1 MSRWLIEN
9 TVSIQVLD
17 KLEPYSTRTVVGELT
32 GLTQAPPT
40 PRPLAR
46 CLGVLGILFLTL
58 SATTPASSV
67 FIIVPGMLQ
76 SAGTGTLWA
85 FLLAGLVCLGTAYV
99 YAELSSAF
107 PIAGGEYVAV
117 ARTLGPLP
125 GFVVLGINVFN
136 NMIFPPVVGLGVSAV
151 LGTVIPGLPQIPTAI
166 AVVVGSTLCALLNIR
181 VNALV
186 TGLFLLVEVA
196 ALGVLV
202 LLGLFHPARAIMP
215 LLTHPTMLTG
225 GALVPASHASIGL
238 ATTVAIFALNG
249 YGMAVYFGEEMHDAP
264 TRIGR
269 VILVSFV
276 ISLLLELA
284 PIVAVL
290 AGAPDLKALFAAD
303 DPFGLFV
310 AGEGGTLLSQ
320 LVAIGVVIAIVNAAI
335 VTVLASARFFWCTGR
350 DAVWGYRFD
359 EFIGAIHPKW
369 QSPWV
374 ATLII
379 GLIGVV
385 CCFISLKFL
394 LILNGGGLI
403 VTYAAISLGA
413 IAGRRN
419 GSSDHGPYRM
429 PLFPLA
435 PVFTLLA
442 LAYVVYAN
450 WQDVDEGRP
459 GMIATGAQIV
469 LAAAYYWVLVKRR
482 GAWVVRDP
490 VPV

>member
-1 MSRWLIEN
+1 MEQP
-9 TVSIQVLD
+9 TGT
-17 KLEPYSTRTVVGELT
+17 KL
-32 GLTQAPPT
+32 PPT
-40 PRPLAR
+40 PHPLAR

-85 FLLAGLVCLGTAYV
+85 FLLAGLVCVATAYV

-107 PIAGGEYVAV
+107 PVAGGEYVAV

-125 GFVVLGINVFN
+125 GFITLGINVFN
-136 NMIFPPVVGLGVSAV
+136 NIIFPPVVGLGVSAV

-166 AVVVGSTLCALLNIR
+166 VVVVGSTLCALLNIR

-186 TGLFLLVEVA
+186 TGIFLAVEVA
-196 ALGVLV
+196 ALVVLV
-202 LLGLFHPARAIMP
+202 VLGLAEPARA
-215 LLTHPTMLTG
+215 LLPMLIHPMALSG
-225 GALVPASHASIGL
+225 GSLVPATHSSIGL

-249 YGMAVYFGEEMHDAP
+249 YGMAVYFGEEMHDAH
-264 TRIGR
+264 RKIAR
-269 VILVSFV
+269 VILTSFGL
-276 ISLLLELA
+276 SLCLELV
-284 PIVAVL
+284 PVVAVL
-290 AGAPDLKALFAAD
+290 IGAPDLKALFEAD
-303 DPFGLFV
+303 DPFGAFV
-310 AGEGGTLLSQ
+310 SGRGGTLLSQ
-320 LVAIGVVIAIVNAAI
+320 LVAVGVVIAIVNAAI

-359 EFIGAIHPKW
+359 AFIGAIHPKW
-369 QSPWV
+369 QSPWI

-379 GLIGVV
+379 GLIGVI

-413 IAGRRN
+413 LAGRRN
-419 GSSDHGPYRM
+419 GSTAHAPYKM
-429 PLFPLA
+429 PLFPIA

-459 GMIATGAQIV
+459 GMIATAAQIV
-469 LAAAYYWVLVKRR
+469 AAAAYYWIVLRRR
-482 GAWVVRDP
+482 GIWVVQDP
-490 VPV
+490 LTT

>member
-1 MSRWLIEN
+1 M
-9 TVSIQVLD
+9 
-17 KLEPYSTRTVVGELT
+17 
-32 GLTQAPPT
+32 

-76 SAGTGTLWA
+76 SAGSGTLWA
-85 FLLAGLVCLGTAYV
+85 FLLAALVCVATAYV
-99 YAELSSAF
+99 YAELCSAF
-107 PIAGGEYVAV
+107 PVAGGEYVAV

-125 GFVVLGINVFN
+125 GFIVLGINVFN

-151 LGTVIPGLPQIPTAI
+151 LGTVVPGLPQIPTAI
-166 AVVVGSTLCALLNIR
+166 VVVVGSTLCALLNIR

-186 TGLFLLVEVA
+186 TGVFLAVEVA

-202 LLGLFHPARAIMP
+202 VLGLAEPTHALLPMLAHPVALA
-215 LLTHPTMLTG
+215 G
-225 GALVPASHASIGL
+225 DALVPASHGSIGL

-249 YGMAVYFGEEMHDAP
+249 YGMAVYFGEEMHDAHSK
-264 TRIGR
+264 IAR
-269 VILVSFV
+269 VILTSFGL
-276 ISLLLELA
+276 SLCLELV
-284 PIVAVL
+284 PVVAVL
-290 AGAPDLKALFAAD
+290 IGAPDLKTLFGAD
-303 DPFGLFV
+303 DPFGMFV
-310 AGEGGTLLSQ
+310 SQRGGTLLSQ
-320 LVAIGVVIAIVNAAI
+320 TVAVGVVIAIVNAAI

-359 EFIGAIHPKW
+359 AFIGAIHPRW
-369 QSPWV
+369 QSPWI

-379 GLIGVV
+379 GLIGVA

-403 VTYAAISLGA
+403 VTYAAISLSA

-419 GSSDHGPYRM
+419 GSTSHAFYKM

-459 GMIATGAQIV
+459 GMIATAAQIV
-469 LAAAYYWVLVKRR
+469 LAAAYYRFLLKRR

-490 VPV
+490 VAT

>member
-1 MSRWLIEN
+1 M
-9 TVSIQVLD
+9 
-17 KLEPYSTRTVVGELT
+17 P
-32 GLTQAPPT
+32 AA

-85 FLLAGLVCLGTAYV
+85 FLLAGLVCVATAYV

-107 PIAGGEYVAV
+107 PVAGGEYVAV

-125 GFVVLGINVFN
+125 GFIVLGINVFN

-151 LGTVIPGLPQIPTAI
+151 LGTVIPGLPQIPTAVV
-166 AVVVGSTLCALLNIR
+166 VVVGSTLCALLNIR
-181 VNALV
+181 LNALV
-186 TGLFLLVEVA
+186 TGVFLAVEVA
-196 ALGVLV
+196 ALGVLIV
-202 LLGLFHPARAIMP
+202 LGLAEPARA
-215 LLTHPTMLTG
+215 LLPMLAHPAALAG
-225 GALVPASHASIGL
+225 DVLVPASHSAIGL

-249 YGMAVYFGEEMHDAP
+249 YGMAVYFGEEMHDAHA
-264 TRIGR
+264 RIAR
-269 VILVSFV
+269 VILTSFGL
-276 ISLLLELA
+276 SLCLELV
-284 PIVAVL
+284 PVVAVL
-290 AGAPDLKALFAAD
+290 IGAPDLKSLFAAD

-310 AGEGGTLLSQ
+310 SGRGGTLMSQ
-320 LVAIGVVIAIVNAAI
+320 MVAVGVVIAIVNAAI

-379 GLIGVV
+379 GLIGVI

-413 IAGRRN
+413 LAGRRN
-419 GSSDHGPYRM
+419 GSTGHAIYKM
-429 PLFPLA
+429 PLFPVA

-450 WQDVDEGRP
+450 WQDVEEGRP
-459 GMIATGAQIV
+459 GMIATAAQMV
-469 LAAAYYWVLVKRR
+469 LAAAYYWVLVRRR
-482 GAWVVRDP
+482 GAWVVHDP
-490 VPV
+490 ATA

>member
-1 MSRWLIEN
+1 MR
-9 TVSIQVLD
+9 
-17 KLEPYSTRTVVGELT
+17 
-32 GLTQAPPT
+32 PT
-40 PRPLAR
+40 PHPLAR
-46 CLGVLGILFLTL
+46 CLGVVGVLFLTL

-85 FLLAGLVCLGTAYV
+85 FLLAALVCVATAYV

-107 PIAGGEYVAV
+107 PVAGGEYVAV

-125 GFVVLGINVFN
+125 GFIVLGINVFN

-151 LGTVIPGLPQIPTAI
+151 LGTVIPGLPQIPTAV
-166 AVVVGSTLCALLNIR
+166 AVVVLSTLCALLNIR

-186 TGLFLLVEVA
+186 TGIFLAVEVA

-202 LLGLFHPARAIMP
+202 WLGLAEPARP
-215 LLTHPTMLTG
+215 LLPMLAHPLSLDQG
-225 GALVPASHASIGL
+225 VLVPASHSSIGL

-249 YGMAVYFGEEMHDAP
+249 YGMAVYFGEEMHDAHAK
-264 TRIGR
+264 IAR
-269 VILVSFV
+269 VILISFGL
-276 ISLLLELA
+276 SLVLELI
-284 PIVAVL
+284 PVMAVL
-290 AGAPDLKALFAAD
+290 IGAPDLRTLLATE
-303 DPFGLFV
+303 DPFGMFV
-310 AGEGGTLLSQ
+310 EGRGGVLLSQ
-320 LVAIGVVIAIVNAAI
+320 MVAIGVVIAIVNAAI

-350 DAVWGYRFD
+350 DCVWGYRFD
-359 EFIGAIHPKW
+359 EFIGAIHPRW

-379 GLIGVV
+379 GLIGVA

-413 IAGRRN
+413 LVGRRN
-419 GSSDHGPYRM
+419 GSTSHGVYKM
-429 PLFPLA
+429 PLFPVA
-435 PVFTLLA
+435 PIFTLLA
-442 LAYVVYAN
+442 LGYVVYAN

-459 GMIATGAQIV
+459 GMIATAAQIA
-469 LAAAYYWVLVKRR
+469 LAAAYYAVLVRRR
-482 GAWVVRDP
+482 GAWIVRDP
-490 VPV
+490 VTE

>member
-1 MSRWLIEN
+1 MEQP
-9 TVSIQVLD
+9 TGT
-17 KLEPYSTRTVVGELT
+17 KL
-32 GLTQAPPT
+32 PPT
-40 PRPLAR
+40 PHPLAR

-85 FLLAGLVCLGTAYV
+85 FLLAGLVCVATAYV

-107 PIAGGEYVAV
+107 PVAGGEYVAV

-125 GFVVLGINVFN
+125 GFITLGINVFN
-136 NMIFPPVVGLGVSAV
+136 NIIFPPVVGLGVSAV
-151 LGTVIPGLPQIPTAI
+151 LATVIPGLPQIPIAI
-166 AVVVGSTLCALLNIR
+166 VVVVGSTLCALLNIR

-186 TGLFLLVEVA
+186 TGIFLAVEVA
-196 ALGVLV
+196 ALVVLV
-202 LLGLFHPARAIMP
+202 VLGLAEPARALLPMLIHPMP
-215 LLTHPTMLTG
+215 LSG
-225 GALVPASHASIGL
+225 GSLVPATHSSIGL

-249 YGMAVYFGEEMHDAP
+249 YGMAVYFGEEMHDAH
-264 TRIGR
+264 RKIAR
-269 VILVSFV
+269 VILTSFGL
-276 ISLLLELA
+276 SLCLELV
-284 PIVAVL
+284 PVVAVL
-290 AGAPDLKALFAAD
+290 IGAPDLKALFEAD
-303 DPFGLFV
+303 DPFGAFV
-310 AGEGGTLLSQ
+310 SGRGGTLLSQ
-320 LVAIGVVIAIVNAAI
+320 MVAVGVVIAIVNAAI

-359 EFIGAIHPKW
+359 AFIGAIHPKW
-369 QSPWV
+369 QSPWI

-379 GLIGVV
+379 GLIGVI

-413 IAGRRN
+413 LAGRRN
-419 GSSDHGPYRM
+419 GSTAHAPYKM
-429 PLFPLA
+429 PLFPIA

-459 GMIATGAQIV
+459 GMIATAAQIV
-469 LAAAYYWVLVKRR
+469 AAAAYYWIVLRRR
-482 GAWVVRDP
+482 GTWVVQDP
-490 VPV
+490 LTT

>member
-1 MSRWLIEN
+1 LA
-9 TVSIQVLD
+9 TPAG
-17 KLEPYSTRTVVGELT
+17 KL
-32 GLTQAPPT
+32 PPT

-76 SAGTGTLWA
+76 TAGTGTLWA
-85 FLLAGLVCLGTAYV
+85 FALAGLVCVATAYV

-107 PIAGGEYVAV
+107 PVAGGEYVAV
-117 ARTLGPLP
+117 ARTLGPLS
-125 GFVVLGINVFN
+125 GFIVLGINVFN

-166 AVVVGSTLCALLNIR
+166 VVVIGSTLCALLNIR

-186 TGLFLLVEVA
+186 TGVFLAVEVA

-202 LLGLFHPARAIMP
+202 VLGLAEPARSLLPM
-215 LLTHPTMLTG
+215 LTHPAALAGDM
-225 GALVPASHASIGL
+225 LVPASHSSIGL

-264 TRIGR
+264 AKIAR
-269 VILVSFV
+269 VILTSFGL
-276 ISLLLELA
+276 SLCLELV
-284 PIVAVL
+284 PVIAVL
-290 AGAPDLKALFAAD
+290 IGAPDLKALFGTD

-310 AGEGGTLLSQ
+310 HGRGGTLLSQ
-320 LVAIGVVIAIVNAAI
+320 MVAVGVVIAIVNAAI

-350 DAVWGYRFD
+350 DCVWGYRFD

-369 QSPWV
+369 QSPWI

-379 GLIGVV
+379 GLIGVF

-413 IAGRRN
+413 LAGRRN
-419 GSSDHGPYRM
+419 GSTGHAIYKM

-435 PVFTLLA
+435 PIFTLLA
-442 LAYVVYAN
+442 LGYVVYAN

-469 LAAAYYWVLVKRR
+469 MAAGYYWLVLKRR

-490 VPV
+490 VVE

>member
-1 MSRWLIEN
+1 
-9 TVSIQVLD
+9 
-17 KLEPYSTRTVVGELT
+17 
-32 GLTQAPPT
+32 
-40 PRPLAR
+40 
-46 CLGVLGILFLTL
+46 
-58 SATTPASSV
+58 
-67 FIIVPGMLQ
+67 
-76 SAGTGTLWA
+76 
-85 FLLAGLVCLGTAYV
+85 
-99 YAELSSAF
+99 
-107 PIAGGEYVAV
+107 
-117 ARTLGPLP
+117 
-125 GFVVLGINVFN
+125 
-136 NMIFPPVVGLGVSAV
+136 
-151 LGTVIPGLPQIPTAI
+151 
-166 AVVVGSTLCALLNIR
+166 
-181 VNALV
+181 
-186 TGLFLLVEVA
+186 VA

-202 LLGLFHPARAIMP
+202 LLGLLHPARAILP
-215 LLTHPTMLTG
+215 LLGAPTMLAG

-249 YGMAVYFGEEMHDAP
+249 YGMAVYFGEEMHEAP
-264 TRIGR
+264 ARIGR
-269 VILVSFV
+269 VILVSFI

-284 PIVAVL
+284 PVVAVL

-310 AGEGGTLLSQ
+310 RGGGGTLLSQ

-350 DAVWGYRFD
+350 DAVWGYHFD
-359 EFIGAIHPKW
+359 AFIGAIHPKW
-369 QSPWV
+369 QSPWI

-469 LAAAYYWVLVKRR
+469 LAAAYYWVLVRRR

-490 VPV
+490 IPA

>member
-1 MSRWLIEN
+1 VIEQ
-9 TVSIQVLD
+9 TGA
-17 KLEPYSTRTVVGELT
+17 KL
-32 GLTQAPPT
+32 PPT
-40 PRPLAR
+40 PHPLAR

-85 FLLAGLVCLGTAYV
+85 FLLAGLVCVATAYV

-107 PIAGGEYVAV
+107 PIAGGEYVMV

-125 GFVVLGINVFN
+125 GFIILGINIFN
-136 NMIFPPVVGLGVSAV
+136 NVIFPPVVGLGVSAV
-151 LGTVIPGLPQIPTAI
+151 LATVIPGLPQIPTAI
-166 AVVVGSTLCALLNIR
+166 AVVAGSTLCALLNIR

-186 TGLFLLVEVA
+186 TGIFLAVEVV
-196 ALGVLV
+196 ALVVLV
-202 LLGLFHPARAIMP
+202 AFGLTRP
-215 LLTHPTMLTG
+215 LHAVLPMLTHPVMLSG
-225 GALVPASHASIGL
+225 DALVPASASSIGL

-249 YGMAVYFGEEMHDAP
+249 YGMAVYFGEEMHDAH
-264 TRIGR
+264 RKIAR
-269 VILVSFV
+269 VILTSFGLSFV
-276 ISLLLELA
+276 LELA

-290 AGAPDLKALFAAD
+290 IGAPDLKALFAAE
-303 DPFGLFV
+303 DPFGGFV
-310 AGEGGTLLSQ
+310 ALRGGILLSQ
-320 LVAIGVVIAIVNAAI
+320 MVAVGVVIAIVNAAI

-350 DAVWGYRFD
+350 DLVWGYRFD
-359 EFIGAIHPKW
+359 AFIGAIHPRW
-369 QSPWV
+369 QSPWI

-379 GLIGVV
+379 GAVGVA

-403 VTYAAISLGA
+403 VTYAGISLAA

-419 GSSDHGPYRM
+419 RSTAHSLYRM

-435 PVFTLLA
+435 PIFTLIA

-450 WQDVDEGRP
+450 WLDPEEGRP
-459 GMIATGAQIV
+459 GMIATGAQIL
-469 LAAAYYWVLVKRR
+469 LAAGYYWFVLKRR

-490 VPV
+490 VAT

>member
-1 MSRWLIEN
+1 M
-9 TVSIQVLD
+9 QVEAR
-17 KLEPYSTRTVVGELT
+17 KL
-32 GLTQAPPT
+32 PPT
-40 PRPLAR
+40 PHPLSR
-46 CLGVLGILFLTL
+46 SLGVLGILFLTL

-67 FIIVPGMLQ
+67 FVIVPGMLQ
-76 SAGTGTLWA
+76 TAGSGTLWA
-85 FLLAGLVCLGTAYV
+85 FLLAGLVCLATAYV

-107 PIAGGEYVAV
+107 PVAGGEYVMV

-136 NMIFPPVVGLGVSAV
+136 NILFPPVVGLGVSAV
-151 LGTVIPGLPQIPTAI
+151 LGTVIPGLPQIPTA
-166 AVVVGSTLCALLNIR
+166 VVVVAGSTLCALLNIR

-186 TGLFLLVEVA
+186 TGIFLAVEIVALA
-196 ALGVLV
+196 ALIA
-202 LLGLFHPARAIMP
+202 LGLAEPVRALAPMLLHPQ
-215 LLTHPTMLTG
+215 MLAG
-225 GALVPASHASIGL
+225 EALVSTSHASIGL

-249 YGMAVYFGEEMHDAP
+249 YGMAVYFGEEMHDAHAK
-264 TRIGR
+264 IGR
-269 VILVSFV
+269 VILVSF
-276 ISLLLELA
+276 SLSFLLELV

-290 AGAPDLKALFAAD
+290 TGAPDLKSLFSAD

-310 AGEGGTLLSQ
+310 YGRGGPVLSQ
-320 LVAIGVVIAIVNAAI
+320 MVAIGVVIAIVNAAI

-350 DAVWGYRFD
+350 DCVWGYRFD

-369 QSPWV
+369 KSPWV

-379 GLIGVV
+379 GLIGIC

-403 VTYAAISLGA
+403 VSYAAISLGA

-419 GSSDHGPYRM
+419 GTTAHGIYRM
-429 PLFPLA
+429 PFFPLA

-442 LAYVVYAN
+442 LLYVVYAN
-450 WQDVDEGRP
+450 WQDPEEGRP
-459 GMIATGAQIV
+459 GMIATAAQIV
-469 LAAAYYWVLVKRR
+469 LAAGYYWLIIKRR

-490 VPV
+490 ATI

>member
-1 MSRWLIEN
+1 MA
-9 TVSIQVLD
+9 TGGG
-17 KLEPYSTRTVVGELT
+17 KL
-32 GLTQAPPT
+32 PPT

-85 FLLAGLVCLGTAYV
+85 FLLAGLVCVATAYV

-107 PIAGGEYVAV
+107 PVAGGEYVAV

-166 AVVVGSTLCALLNIR
+166 VVVVGSTLCALLNIR

-186 TGLFLLVEVA
+186 TGVFLAVEVA
-196 ALGVLV
+196 ALVVLV
-202 LLGLFHPARAIMP
+202 VLGLAEPARS
-215 LLTHPTMLTG
+215 LLPMFAHPVALAG
-225 GALVPASHASIGL
+225 NILVPASHSAIGL
-238 ATTVAIFALNG
+238 ATTVAILALNG
-249 YGMAVYFGEEMHDAP
+249 YGMAVYFGEEMHDASAK
-264 TRIGR
+264 IAR
-269 VILVSFV
+269 VILISFGL
-276 ISLLLELA
+276 SLCLELV
-284 PIVAVL
+284 PVVAVL
-290 AGAPDLKALFAAD
+290 IGAPDLKTLFSAD

-310 AGEGGTLLSQ
+310 SGRGGTLLSQ
-320 LVAIGVVIAIVNAAI
+320 MVAVGVVIAIINAAI

-350 DAVWGYRFD
+350 DCVWGYRFD
-359 EFIGAIHPKW
+359 EFISAIHPKW
-369 QSPWV
+369 QSPWI

-379 GLIGVV
+379 GAIGVA

-413 IAGRRN
+413 LAGRRN
-419 GSSDHGPYRM
+419 GSTDHAIYKM

-435 PVFTLLA
+435 PIFTLLA
-442 LAYVVYAN
+442 LAYVVFAN
-450 WQDVDEGRP
+450 WQDVEEGRP
-459 GMIATGAQIV
+459 GMIATAAQIV
-469 LAAAYYWVLVKRR
+469 LAAAYYWLVLKRR

-490 VPV
+490 LT

>member
-1 MSRWLIEN
+1 MDAPAG
-9 TVSIQVLD
+9 T
-17 KLEPYSTRTVVGELT
+17 KL
-32 GLTQAPPT
+32 PPT
-40 PRPLAR
+40 PHPLAR

-85 FLLAGLVCLGTAYV
+85 FLLAGLVCVATAYV

-107 PIAGGEYVAV
+107 PVAGGEYVAV

-125 GFVVLGINVFN
+125 GFITLGINVFN
-136 NMIFPPVVGLGVSAV
+136 NIIFPPVVGLGVSAV
-151 LGTVIPGLPQIPTAI
+151 LATVIPGLPQIPTAI
-166 AVVVGSTLCALLNIR
+166 VVVVGSTLCALLNIR

-186 TGLFLLVEVA
+186 TGIFLAVEVA
-196 ALGVLV
+196 ALAVLV
-202 LLGLFHPARAIMP
+202 VLGLAEPARA
-215 LLTHPTMLTG
+215 LLPMLAHPTALSG
-225 GALVPASHASIGL
+225 GALVPATHSSIGL

-249 YGMAVYFGEEMHDAP
+249 YGMAVYFGEEMHDAH
-264 TRIGR
+264 RKIAR
-269 VILVSFV
+269 VILTSFGL
-276 ISLLLELA
+276 SLCLELL
-284 PIVAVL
+284 PVIAVL
-290 AGAPDLKALFAAD
+290 IGAPDLKALFAAD
-303 DPFGLFV
+303 DPFGAFV
-310 AGEGGTLLSQ
+310 SLRGGTLLSQ
-320 LVAIGVVIAIVNAAI
+320 LVAVGVVIAIVNAAI

-359 EFIGAIHPKW
+359 AFIGAIHPKW
-369 QSPWV
+369 QSPWI

-379 GLIGVV
+379 GLIGVI

-413 IAGRRN
+413 LAGRRN
-419 GSSDHGPYRM
+419 GSTAHSIYKM
-429 PLFPLA
+429 PLFPAA

-469 LAAAYYWVLVKRR
+469 LAAAYYLIVLRRR

-490 VPV
+490 A

>member
-1 MSRWLIEN
+1 MASPAG
-9 TVSIQVLD
+9 
-17 KLEPYSTRTVVGELT
+17 KL
-32 GLTQAPPT
+32 PPA

-85 FLLAGLVCLGTAYV
+85 FGLAGLVCVATAYV

-107 PIAGGEYVAV
+107 PVAGGEYVAV

-125 GFVVLGINVFN
+125 GFVILGINVFN

-166 AVVVGSTLCALLNIR
+166 VVVVGSTLCALLNIR

-186 TGLFLLVEVA
+186 TGIFLAVEVA
-196 ALGVLV
+196 ALGALV
-202 LLGLFHPARAIMP
+202 VLGLAEPARS
-215 LLTHPTMLTG
+215 LLPMLAHPVALAG
-225 GALVPASHASIGL
+225 NQLVPATRSSIGL

-249 YGMAVYFGEEMHDAP
+249 YGMAVYFGEEMHDAH
-264 TRIGR
+264 RKIAR
-269 VILVSFV
+269 VILTSFGL
-276 ISLLLELA
+276 SLCLELV
-284 PIVAVL
+284 PVVAVL
-290 AGAPDLKALFAAD
+290 IGAPDLKVLFGAD
-303 DPFGLFV
+303 DPFGQFV
-310 AGEGGTLLSQ
+310 AGRGGTLLSQ
-320 LVAIGVVIAIVNAAI
+320 MVAVGVVIAIVNAAI

-350 DAVWGYRFD
+350 DCVWGYRFD
-359 EFIGAIHPKW
+359 ELIGAIHPKW
-369 QSPWV
+369 QSPWI

-379 GLIGVV
+379 GLIGVA

-413 IAGRRN
+413 LAGRRN
-419 GSSDHGPYRM
+419 GSTGHAFYKM

-442 LAYVVYAN
+442 LVYVVYAN
-450 WQDVDEGRP
+450 WQDVEEGRP
-459 GMIATGAQIV
+459 GMIATGAQIAI
-469 LAAAYYWVLVKRR
+469 AAGYYWVVLRRR
-482 GAWVVRDP
+482 GTWVVHDL
-490 VPV
+490 VTT

>member
-1 MSRWLIEN
+1 VEQP
-9 TVSIQVLD
+9 TGT
-17 KLEPYSTRTVVGELT
+17 KL
-32 GLTQAPPT
+32 PPT
-40 PRPLAR
+40 PHPLAR

-85 FLLAGLVCLGTAYV
+85 FLLAGLVCVATAYV

-107 PIAGGEYVAV
+107 PVAGGEYVAV

-125 GFVVLGINVFN
+125 GFITLGINVFN
-136 NMIFPPVVGLGVSAV
+136 NIIFPPVVGLGVSAV

-166 AVVVGSTLCALLNIR
+166 VVVVGSTLCALLNIR

-186 TGLFLLVEVA
+186 TGIFLAVEVA
-196 ALGVLV
+196 ALVVLV
-202 LLGLFHPARAIMP
+202 VLGLAEPARA
-215 LLTHPTMLTG
+215 LLPMLIHPMALSG
-225 GALVPASHASIGL
+225 GSLVPATHSSIGL

-249 YGMAVYFGEEMHDAP
+249 YGMAVYFGEEMHDAH
-264 TRIGR
+264 RKIAR
-269 VILVSFV
+269 VILTSFGL
-276 ISLLLELA
+276 SLCLELV
-284 PIVAVL
+284 PVVAVL
-290 AGAPDLKALFAAD
+290 IGAPDLKALFEAD
-303 DPFGLFV
+303 DPFGAFV
-310 AGEGGTLLSQ
+310 SGRGGTLLSQ
-320 LVAIGVVIAIVNAAI
+320 LVAVGVVIAIVNAAI

-359 EFIGAIHPKW
+359 AFIGAIHPKW
-369 QSPWV
+369 QSPWI

-379 GLIGVV
+379 GLIGVI

-413 IAGRRN
+413 LAGRRN
-419 GSSDHGPYRM
+419 GSTAHAPYKM
-429 PLFPLA
+429 PLFPIA

-459 GMIATGAQIV
+459 GMIATAAQIV
-469 LAAAYYWVLVKRR
+469 AAAAYYWIVLRRR
-482 GAWVVRDP
+482 GIWVVQDP
-490 VPV
+490 LTT